1 MSSPFLQFENHTNFQ
16 CSDESGGIYWQKGL
30 QNGDFS
36 FHGLLCLHFTKGGW
50 TQNKFHFWR
59 LHGGV
64 SICNAVC
71 LGAFCVF
78 QVIECVGRPHGGGVA
93 RRLVFEEGVDGVG
106 PRERSSSPYGNLR
119 FWFMPPINF
128 LCWCSAVNYSFCI

>member
-16 CSDESGGIYWQKGL
+16 FSDESGGIYWQKGL

-59 LHGGV
+59 LHGEV

-78 QVIECVGRPHGGGVA
+78 QVIECVGRPHGGG
-93 RRLVFEEGVDGVG
+93 GSHVG
-106 PRERSSSPYGNLR
+106 
-119 FWFMPPINF
+119 WFSKKGLMGLGPGKGPPPPMGIT
-128 LCWCSAVNYSFCI
+128 I